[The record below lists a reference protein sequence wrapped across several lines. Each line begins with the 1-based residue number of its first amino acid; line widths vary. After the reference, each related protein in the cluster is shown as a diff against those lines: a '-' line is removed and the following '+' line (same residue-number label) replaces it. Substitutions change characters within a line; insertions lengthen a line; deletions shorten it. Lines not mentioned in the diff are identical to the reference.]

1 MKKLIIYIFIIP
13 VLLLLPISCDDALD
27 VNTDPLAAT
36 SADPNAVLPYVFT
49 QYSNRKTTELGTRI
63 IDVPQYFSATF
74 NSPVLGSTT
83 IFLTGN
89 TWGMYYTLI
98 LGNLLLLENDA
109 TLAGPTSNNIAAIAK
124 IMSALSFYE
133 LAVIWDDVPFSEA
146 LDGVNFPNP
155 NFDKQEAVLKGTLT
169 MLDAGIQLIDN
180 MPATGNFDLSS
191 GDLVYGGDMSNW
203 RRFANSLKLR
213 ILLLIRNRDTSVDS
227 EIVATFSQP
236 LIENVSHI
244 AQFKYP
250 GGAGGLNAWKN
261 ILVAFSGSGTNAGAQ
276 FFGAAPVFRNL
287 LTSNNDPRTTL
298 FMVDLSGADLYDS
311 PAMGSFPGATST
323 IISDNMLRGD
333 LPDTWFLPAELTLMR
348 AELILKGVLS
358 GDADVEFRKGVDQA
372 VRFWG
377 QDVTGIQMTLTDAE
391 ISTFVASFPDLNAM
405 APAAALILV
414 HEQQYLDFFLRPI
427 VSWNHVR
434 RTKVPTMELV
444 PGSNITTILK
454 RFNYPPNEVGANPN
468 TPTNLVTDVPVWFE
482 N

>member
-1 MKKLIIYIFIIP
+1 MKKLIIYILMIP
-13 VLLLLPISCDDALD
+13 VFLLPISCDDALD
-27 VNTDPLAAT
+27 INTDPLAAA
-36 SADPNAVLPYVFT
+36 SADPNAVLPFVFT
-49 QYSNRKTTELGTRI
+49 TYSNRKTTELGTRI
-63 IDVPQYFSATF
+63 IDVPQFFSATF
-74 NSPVLGSTT
+74 NSPVQGNTS

-89 TWGMYYTLI
+89 TWRMYYVDM
-98 LGNLLLLENDA
+98 LGNLLFLENDA
-109 TLAGPTSNNIAAIAK
+109 ELAGPTSNNIAAIAK
-124 IMSALSFYE
+124 IMKGLSFYE
-133 LAVIWDDVPFSEA
+133 LSSIWDEVPFSEA
-146 LDGVNFPNP
+146 LDQINFPNP
-155 NFDKQEAVLKGTLT
+155 NFDKQEAVLRGSLT
-169 MLDAGIQLIDN
+169 ILDDAIQLIDN
-180 MPATGNFDLSS
+180 MPATGSLDLSG
-191 GDLVYGGDMSNW
+191 GDLVYGGDMDNW

-213 ILLLIRNRDTSVDS
+213 ILLLIRNQDTSVDT

-298 FMVDLSGADLYDS
+298 FMEDLSGANLYDS
-311 PAMGSFPGATST
+311 PAMGSFPNSTST

-348 AELILKGVLS
+348 AELILKGVLG
-358 GDADVEFRKGVDQA
+358 GDADAEFRKGVDQA

-377 QDVTGIQMTLTDAE
+377 QDVEGINMTLTDTE

-405 APAAALILV
+405 TPAAALILV

-434 RTKVPTMELV
+434 RTKVPTMDPV

-468 TPTNLVTDVPVWFE
+468 TPTNLITDVPVWFE